1 MVQTDAGRPIRHVG
15 AYLSEPAV
23 RRAPARPPKG
33 GRTSQREETLGD
45 ERWFVDAV
53 LDTAGSLVCVF
64 DPDGRFLRFNRACE
78 RVSGYTFE
86 EIRGRPF
93 YDFLI
98 PKEEV
103 EGVRAALRGL
113 RAGAPPEPN
122 INQWVTRDG
131 ALRLISWANAS
142 FFDERGSLTH
152 IVSTGI
158 DITDE
163 RRADDAL
170 RGIEAVGTLLAK
182 HGPTGEAMAAIL
194 RTLADGMGYRYLAL
208 FLREGDAV
216 KLGAQLG
223 SVDLPATYRADA
235 GIIGRCLR
243 TGEPT
248 LVHDVSADPDYVM
261 GHADVTS
268 EIAVPLVA
276 DGATAGV
283 LSIESTPEAP
293 LTEADLRLAQTI
305 AERLSV
311 ALALGR
317 EQQATAERARLFGA
331 LIRFAEVANSTLDAE
346 RLMPSLAD
354 AIVEVLEVDALGLV
368 TLERATGRYVVRVIR
383 GGLPRAIGA
392 EIQIG
397 QGVSGRAI
405 ASRAIVFD
413 RVTRAGYASG
423 VREFIEADELSLVS
437 VPLIRDGAVLGA
449 IVLGRAGDREP
460 AFSPLEFEAI
470 TLLAAQTA
478 LALANAQ
485 LLEEV
490 SELAIRDALT
500 GLYNRRHFDAA
511 LEHILRRRAR
521 DRGSRPPLSA
531 VMFDLDHFGRFNKDH
546 GHQAGDAVL
555 RSFAGILVERFRS
568 SDLVARYGGEEFVA
582 ILESATLEDARR
594 VAEEVRTSLAGRTVT
609 GPDGTALKATVS
621 AGCAALDDAEPTR
634 EALIR
639 AADVGL
645 FMAKRAGRNKVVA
658 V

>member
-1 MVQTDAGRPIRHVG
+1 MMHTGPGRPLHDLG
-15 AYLSEPAV
+15 AYLSEPAA
-23 RRAPARPPKG
+23 RRAPSRAREG
-33 GRTSQREETLGD
+33 GRTSQRTETLGD

-98 PKEEV
+98 PKDEV
-103 EGVRAALRGL
+103 ESVRAALRRL
-113 RAGAPPEPN
+113 RAGDPPQPN
-122 INQWVTRDG
+122 VNQWVTRDG
-131 ALRLISWANAS
+131 ALRLISWSNAS

-163 RRADDAL
+163 RRAEDAL

-182 HGPTGEAMAAIL
+182 YGPTREAMAAIL
-194 RTLADGMGYRYLAL
+194 QTMADGMGYRYLAL
-208 FLREGDAV
+208 FLREGDTV
-216 KLGAQLG
+216 RLGAQLG
-223 SVDLPATYRADA
+223 YTDLPDTFGTGA

-243 TGEPT
+243 TGQAA
-248 LVHDVSADPDYVM
+248 LISDVSLDPDYVA
-261 GHADVTS
+261 GHAEVTS

-276 DGATAGV
+276 EGATAGV

-293 LTEADLRLAQTI
+293 LTAADLRLAQTI

-331 LIRFAEVANSTLDAE
+331 LINFAEVANSTLDAE

-354 AIVEVLEVDALGLV
+354 AIGEVLDVDALGLV
-368 TLERATGRYVVRVIR
+368 TLERATGRYLVRVIR
-383 GGLPRAIGA
+383 GGLPRAVGA
-392 EIQIG
+392 EIQLGEGI
-397 QGVSGRAI
+397 SGRAM
-405 ASRAIVFD
+405 ASRTIVFD
-413 RVTRAGYASG
+413 RVNRSGYASG
-423 VREFIEADELSLVS
+423 VRELIDADELSLVAI
-437 VPLIRDGAVLGA
+437 PLIRDGAVLGA
-449 IVLGRAGDREP
+449 IVIGRSVERDP
-460 AFSPLEFEAI
+460 AFSALEFEALA
-470 TLLAAQTA
+470 LLASQTA

-521 DRGSRPPLSA
+521 DRGVRPPLAA

-555 RSFAGILVERFRS
+555 RFFAGILVERFRS

-594 VAEEVRTSLAGRTVT
+594 VADEVRVSLAGRSVA
-609 GPDGTALKATVS
+609 GPGGTPLKATVS
-621 AGCAALDDAEPTR
+621 AGCSALHDAEPTR
-634 EALIR
+634 EALLR

>member
-1 MVQTDAGRPIRHVG
+1 MAGTNGSTHDPRGLEQTGPTVARRP
-15 AYLSEPAV
+15 
-23 RRAPARPPKG
+23 RPVSP
-33 GRTSQREETLGD
+33 LGD

-53 LDTAGSLVCVF
+53 LDTAGALVCVF
-64 DPDGRFLRFNRACE
+64 DPDGRFIRFNRACE
-78 RVSGYTFE
+78 LVSGYTFE
-86 EIRGRPF
+86 EIRGRPM

-98 PKEEV
+98 PKDEV
-103 EGVRAALRGL
+103 EAVRAALVRL
-113 RAGAPPEPN
+113 RAGEPPEPN
-122 INQWVTRDG
+122 VNHWVTRDG
-131 ALRLISWANAS
+131 ALRLISWLDAC

-182 HGPTGEAMAAIL
+182 QGPTRESMAAIL
-194 RTLADGMGYRYLAL
+194 QTLADGMGYRYLAL
-208 FLREGDAV
+208 FLREGDIV
-216 KLGAQLG
+216 RLGAQLG
-223 SVDLPATYRADA
+223 YGNLPDVFDPDT

-243 TGEPT
+243 TGEAA
-248 LVHDVSADPDYVM
+248 LVPDVSVDPDYVV

-268 EIAVPLVA
+268 EIAVPLSA
-276 DGATAGV
+276 EGQTLGI
-283 LSIESTPEAP
+283 LLIESTLEAP

-311 ALALGR
+311 ALVLGR
-317 EQQATAERARLFGA
+317 EQQATAERARLFAA
-331 LIRFAEVANSTLDAE
+331 LIGFARVANSTLDAE
-346 RLMPSLAD
+346 RLMPGLAD
-354 AIVEVLEVDALGLV
+354 AIGEVLAVDTLGLV
-368 TLERATGRYVVRVIR
+368 VLDRTSGRYLLQAVR
-383 GGLPRAIGA
+383 GGLDGKAVGT
-392 EIQIG
+392 EIQVG
-397 QGVSGRAI
+397 QGISGRAM
-405 ASRAIVFD
+405 ATRALVFD
-413 RVTRAGYASG
+413 RVDRSGYAAG
-423 VREFIEADELSLVS
+423 LREFVHADELSMAGI
-437 VPLIRDGAVLGA
+437 PLIRDGAVLGA
-449 IVLGRAGDREP
+449 IVIGRAGDREP
-460 AFSPLEFEAI
+460 AFSALECEAL
-470 TLLAAQTA
+470 TLLATQTA

-500 GLYNRRHFDAA
+500 GLYNRRHFDAT
-511 LEHILRRRAR
+511 LEHVLRRRAR
-521 DRGSRPPLSA
+521 DRGARPPLAA

-555 RSFAGILVERFRS
+555 RSFAGVLLERFRS

-594 VAEEVRTSLAGRTVT
+594 VADEVRTSLADRSII
-609 GPDGTALKATVS
+609 GPDGTNLRATVS

-634 EALIR
+634 EALLR